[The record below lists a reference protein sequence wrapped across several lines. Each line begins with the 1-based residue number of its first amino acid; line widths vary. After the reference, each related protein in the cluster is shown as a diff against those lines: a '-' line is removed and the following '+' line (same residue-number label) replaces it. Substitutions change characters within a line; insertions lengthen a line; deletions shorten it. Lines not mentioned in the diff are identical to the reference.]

1 MPLPFFL
8 HGPPRNLALGT
19 AFHRAGV
26 HSNFLDPTQVERT
39 SRIRLERTSA
49 KNCSRSSGVRRL
61 VSFTR
66 RFVSCCGMVVIY
78 RHGIRLTSRRER
90 NHESGCRA
98 VIVRQETLQR
108 EFTECFDAEVI
119 STLPKKK
126 R

>member
-1 MPLPFFL
+1 
-8 HGPPRNLALGT
+8 
-19 AFHRAGV
+19 
-26 HSNFLDPTQVERT
+26 
-39 SRIRLERTSA
+39 
-49 KNCSRSSGVRRL
+49 
-61 VSFTR
+61 
-66 RFVSCCGMVVIY
+66 MVVIY

-126 R
+126 RWIVCQRFTMAAQFHRFVV